1 MLTTSTQEL
10 IYMDPLV
17 PILQGKTTRRQP
29 QNSAQATQVT
39 ILSTFLQKH
48 PTDSI
53 ITNFLFFEGLP
64 YLLMKYCVYQFHGLN
79 CCRGRGNIETSS
91 DIKQQIIKFGARG
104 IAITSIHTENEFEK
118 VRDIL
123 KTNPL

>member
-79 CCRGRGNIETSS
+79 CCRVRGKIGTRSATKKYINT
-91 DIKQQIIKFGARG
+91 FGIRV
-104 IAITSIHTENEFEK
+104 IPITLVE
-118 VRDIL
+118 
-123 KTNPL
+123 